1 MDSPSLNNQRS
12 AYTAQIAHSIQ
23 NERINSVQRN
33 LPRISNVAHRLARCL
48 YKCIDPDALQAQV
61 LQPNLLKF
69 GQRAVVSSNTDLV
82 VDQSARNL
90 ANTRKV
96 LPHNRFNLTA
106 NGRKANV
113 FSTNNLLSE
122 VLNGQRPLAHLTRH
136 DRLDFIGHGNKT
148 HFEDYTPAVLADC
161 VVASGLQEIG
171 VIKLAA
177 CDIGKG
183 QFLEEFAQALINRG
197 VRFGYLSAPKSFSS
211 DMRFTFKA
219 LNRDRTIAPFFF
231 FPRKFSGPLPEK
243 FNMKTV
249 KGNLDISFKDSRY
262 KQ

>member
-1 MDSPSLNNQRS
+1 MDGPSIPNTCSENHISRVGNTLAESAENPKPKSWLNK
-12 AYTAQIAHSIQ
+12 AVHQIALNLCACLPTKSLKASIPQ
-23 NERINSVQRN
+23 PA
-33 LPRISNVAHRLARCL
+33 LHR
-48 YKCIDPDALQAQV
+48 
-61 LQPNLLKF
+61 F

-82 VDQSARNL
+82 VDQAARNL

-96 LPHNRFNLTA
+96 SPHNRFNLTA
-106 NGRKANV
+106 NGRTGNV
-113 FSTNNLLSE
+113 FATSNLMSGI
-122 VLNGQRPLAHLTRH
+122 LNGQRPLIHLTRH
-136 DRLDFIGHGNKT
+136 DRLDFVGHGNET
-148 HFEDYTPAVLADC
+148 HFEDYTPAMLADY

-177 CDIGKG
+177 CEIGKG

-219 LNRDRTIAPFFF
+219 FNRDRTVTPFFF
-231 FPRKFSGPLPEK
+231 LPRKFSGPLPEK
-243 FNMKTV
+243 FNMKTI